1 MGRKEEP
8 LVEYYNNPVR
18 FAELVNGWIFDGKNY
33 LNPENIS
40 DADRRTS
47 QKSGRGAGKKEYRQ
61 RYRDIFKQAGEWN
74 VRLFIGT
81 ELQEEVDYTMPLRV
95 MDMDVLSY
103 LHQKKR
109 VAAVHRENRD
119 LKGITSGEFLTGIT
133 KEDRFAPV
141 ITLILYLNERPWDGP
156 GDLHGLLRMEHL
168 PEEAKKYVENYR
180 IHILDVCHTPDEE
193 LRRFPSDICFMLMFI
208 KYTKDKKV
216 LADIRSLCGQETIA
230 EDTFDALADYVNEPE
245 LWKMKQEVGSE
256 KGRINMCE
264 GLRELMADSKAEGRA
279 EGKAEGVAEGMAEA
293 VLSLLD
299 EKGTVPED
307 VRTALLEETDLEKL
321 KEFNRLAARSGS
333 VEEFVRKWKK

>member
-1 MGRKEEP
+1 
-8 LVEYYNNPVR
+8 
-18 FAELVNGWIFDGKNY
+18 
-33 LNPENIS
+33 
-40 DADRRTS
+40 
-47 QKSGRGAGKKEYRQ
+47 
-61 RYRDIFKQAGEWN
+61 
-74 VRLFIGT
+74 
-81 ELQEEVDYTMPLRV
+81 
-95 MDMDVLSY
+95 
-103 LHQKKR
+103 
-109 VAAVHRENRD
+109 
-119 LKGITSGEFLTGIT
+119 
-133 KEDRFAPV
+133 
-141 ITLILYLNERPWDGP
+141 
-156 GDLHGLLRMEHL
+156 
-168 PEEAKKYVENYR
+168 
-180 IHILDVCHTPDEE
+180 
-193 LRRFPSDICFMLMFI
+193 MFI

-245 LWKMKQEVGSE
+245 LWKMKQEVESE

-333 VEEFVRKWKK
+333 VEEFVREWKK